1 MTSDLSPLRRIVRA
15 GPFTRRTARELVY
28 LVATTLIA
36 SVAAVAAWATIV
48 TAPFIAITV
57 ILLPVLALVVIFEL
71 RMARRLAGLQRRLA
85 ARSLDLD
92 VAGPPPFRRQPG
104 LWGWF
109 RSSLTDVDGWRAVA
123 FLVATFPA
131 KAVAVWATFVGWRAG
146 LTWATYPV
154 WWSALDPHQTDAA
167 GMRHHA
173 GVSFDYWFADTVLEA
188 LLVAVLGIAVL
199 WAVVWVAR
207 GLAALD
213 RGAIR
218 WLLTPR
224 EADRRLAE
232 AEEQRAHA
240 VEDAAATLRRIE
252 RDLHDGTQARL
263 VAVAMQLDMAREQL
277 AVAAAI
283 AGEDGAPEL
292 GEAQALLDTAHRNAT
307 DAITELREVTR
318 SIHPP
323 ALDVGLDTAL
333 ATLAARSAV
342 PVHLRT
348 DLPRRPSAPVETIAY
363 YCVAELL
370 TNVAKHSGARTA
382 WVDAVEHGDRLELR
396 VTDDGAGGASLAGGR
411 GLAGLADRVAT
422 VDGRLSVHSPP
433 GGPTVATV
441 ELPVGS

>member
-1 MTSDLSPLRRIVRA
+1 MTSDQSPLRRIWRA
-15 GPFTRRTARELVY
+15 GPFTRRVGGELVY
-28 LVATTLIA
+28 LAATTLVA

-57 ILLPVLALVVIFEL
+57 ILLPVLALIVILEL
-71 RMARRLAGLQRRLA
+71 RMARRLGGLQRRLA
-85 ARSLDLD
+85 ARGLDLE
-92 VAGPPPFRRQPG
+92 VPGPPPFRRQPG

-131 KAVAVWATFVGWRAG
+131 KALALWATFVGWRAG
-146 LTWATYPV
+146 LAWATYPV
-154 WWSALDPHQTDAA
+154 WWSALDPHQTDAN
-167 GMRHHA
+167 GVRHHA
-173 GVSFDYWFADTVLEA
+173 GVSFGYWFADTVLEA
-188 LLVAVLGIAVL
+188 LLVTLLGLAVL

-213 RGAIR
+213 RSAIR

-224 EADRRLAE
+224 EADRRVQE
-232 AEEQRAHA
+232 AQEQRAHA

-252 RDLHDGTQARL
+252 RDLHDGAQARL
-263 VAVAMQLDMAREQL
+263 VAMAMQLDMAREQL
-277 AVAAAI
+277 AAAA
-283 AGEDGAPEL
+283 AGNGEVSPEL
-292 GEAQALLDTAHRNAT
+292 AEARVLLDTAHRNAT

-323 ALDVGLDTAL
+323 ALDLGLDTAL

-348 DLPRRPSAPVETIAY
+348 DLPHRPSPPVETIAY

-396 VTDDGAGGASLAGGR
+396 VTDDGAGGARLADGR

-422 VDGRLSVHSPP
+422 VDGRLSLRSPP

-441 ELPVGS
+441 DLPVGS

>member
-1 MTSDLSPLRRIVRA
+1 MTSDLSPLRRLWRA
-15 GPFTRRTARELVY
+15 GPFTRRTWRELLY
-28 LVATTLIA
+28 LVATSLIA

-57 ILLPVLALVVIFEL
+57 ILLPVLALIVIFEL
-71 RMARRLAGLQRRLA
+71 RMARRLGNVQRRLA

-92 VAGPPPFRRQPG
+92 VPGPPPFRRQPG

-109 RSSLTDVDGWRAVA
+109 RSSLTDVDGWRSVA

-131 KAVAVWATFVGWRAG
+131 KAVALWATFIGWRAG
-146 LTWATYPV
+146 VTWATYPV
-154 WWSALDPHQTDAA
+154 WWSALNPHQTGA
-167 GMRHHA
+167 GVRHHS
-173 GVSFDYWFADTVLEA
+173 GVSFGYWFADTVMEAFLVA
-188 LLVAVLGIAVL
+188 LLGLVVL

-207 GLAALD
+207 GLAVLD
-213 RGAIR
+213 RAAIR

-224 EADRRLAE
+224 EADRRIIE

-263 VAVAMQLDMAREQL
+263 VAVAMQLDMAREQ
-277 AVAAAI
+277 VAAASAATNGDA
-283 AGEDGAPEL
+283 AGELA
-292 GEAQALLDTAHRNAT
+292 EARALLDTAHRNAT
-307 DAITELREVTR
+307 DAITELRDVTR

-323 ALDVGLDTAL
+323 ALDLGLDTAL

-348 DLPRRPSAPVETIAY
+348 DLPQRPSAPVETIAY

-382 WVDAVEHGDRLELR
+382 WVDAVEHDGRLQLR
-396 VTDDGAGGASLAGGR
+396 VTDDGAGGAALVGGR
-411 GLAGLADRVAT
+411 GLAGLSDRVAT
-422 VDGRLSVHSPP
+422 VHGRLTVQSPL

-441 ELPVGS
+441 DLPVVS